1 MNELM
6 NLFAPAPSSPRFD
19 EIRISIASPEK
30 IRSWSFGEVRKP
42 ETINYRTFK
51 PERDGLFCAK
61 IFGPIKDYECLCG
74 KYKRM
79 KHRGIVCEK
88 CGVEVIQ
95 SRVRRERMGHIE
107 LASPVAHVWF
117 LKSLP
122 SRIATLLD
130 MTLKEVERILYFEN
144 YVVVEPGLTE
154 LQQNQLLTEDQYF
167 GYLDE
172 HGDDAFRAGI
182 GAEAIRDMLSDIDL
196 EDERALLREDL
207 AETTSEAKRKK
218 YVKRLKLVEAFIE
231 SGNRPEWM
239 ILETVPVIPPELRPL
254 VPLDGGRFATS
265 DLNDLYRRVINRN
278 NRLRRL
284 IELRAPDIILRN
296 EKRMLQESVDAL
308 FDNGRRGRVIT
319 GASKRPLKSLADMLK
334 GKQGRFRQN
343 LLGKRCDY
351 SGRSVIVVGPE
362 LKLHECGLPKKMA
375 LELFKPFIYAKLE
388 LYGMATTIKAAKRM
402 VEKERPE
409 VWDILEEVIREH
421 PVLLNRAPTLHRLGI
436 QAFEPKL
443 IEGKAIQLHPLVCAA
458 FNADFDG
465 DQMAVHVPLSLEA
478 QLEARVLM
486 MSTNNILSPANGKPI
501 IVPTQDIVLG
511 LYYLTIA
518 RDGLAGHGMRFADV
532 GEIEHALETGA
543 VHLHARIKARFEGEV
558 VETTPGRMLLSEIL
572 PRHERIG
579 FAAINRVLTKKEVSQ
594 VIDEVYRH
602 CGQKETVLFADRIMK
617 IGFGRACR
625 AGISFGKDDMVVPG
639 AKQALV
645 TDTRD
650 KVKEFERQYSE
661 GLITQGEKYNK
672 VIDVWSQCTDT
683 VADRMMKAIDSPGS
697 GAGGDLNSVYMMA
710 DSGAR
715 GSAAQMKQ
723 LAGMRG
729 LMAKPSGEIIETPI
743 ISNFKEGLTVLEY
756 FNSTHGARKGL
767 ADTALKT
774 ANSGY
779 LTRRLVDVA
788 QDVIVTEEDC
798 GAARGLEIG
807 AVIDGGEEIEPL
819 ADRILGR
826 CAATDVRAPRE
837 DEPIV
842 RAGELIDEEA
852 TVAIVA
858 SGIDRVNIRSPLTC
872 ETERGVCARCYGRDL
887 ARGTMVNVGEAVGVI
902 AAQSIGEPGTQL
914 TMRTFHIGGAV
925 SQRAEQSSV
934 DSNVDGEAQIQNYH
948 TVVDAEGRSLVLSR
962 NCEIVL
968 RDGQGRE
975 RARHRIPYGARLFV
989 ADGGAVSRG
998 DKLAEWDPH
1007 IRPVIGETAGRVV
1020 YNDLIEGVTVRAETD
1035 EATGISSRRVV
1046 EWKRTGKGS
1055 DYRPRITLVRE
1066 REIVAACAGRAV
1078 LHDIVEGA
1086 TARRE
1091 DLRLRI
1097 VEPAKRSG
1105 KAPAP
1110 CPRVALMQ
1118 ERLIVAGVDG
1128 RVAYRDLVD
1137 GVTTV
1142 EEAGVEEAGVEEA
1155 EVRDAEARDAGV
1167 EETGEPAAL
1176 RLRIVAKKRAGRS
1189 AALVPRIVLT
1199 DGDGETLTLADGGE
1213 AVYELPAGAVV
1224 EVAEGAELS
1233 AGAVLARA
1241 EEAARD
1247 ADGNE
1252 AVCELPADALVEA
1265 VDGATVEAGAVLAR
1279 VEEPLRLASGREANF
1294 ELPADAILAVEQG
1307 AEVRAG
1313 DELARIPLEGAQAR
1327 DITGGLPRVAE
1338 LFEAR
1343 KPKDFA
1349 IIADV
1354 EGTVEFGKDYK
1365 GKRQLLVQPD
1375 DEDADPFKYLI
1386 AKGKHIAVQEGDRVR
1401 KGDMLVDG
1409 SRVPHDILK
1418 VLGVAQLA
1426 GYLVDEIQEVYR
1438 LQGVKINDKHIEV
1451 ISRQMLQKIEIEDPG
1466 DTTFLVGER
1475 VDKAELREVNRKIV
1489 EEGGREA
1496 SGAPVLLGIT
1506 KASLQTHSFVSAAS
1520 FQETTRVLTDAAVTG
1535 RTDTLQ
1541 GLKENVIVGR
1551 LIPAG
1556 TGRFIDEQKHI
1567 AGERDRRIVAARKAR
1582 AEAEQLEAEAAVG
1595 AA

>member
-6 NLFAPAPSSPRFD
+6 NPFAPAPSAPRFD

-122 SRIATLLD
+122 SRISTLLD

-154 LQQNQLLTEDQYF
+154 LQQNQLLTEDQYIAM
-167 GYLDE
+167 LDE

-182 GAEAIRDMLSDIDL
+182 GAEAIRDMLSAIDL
-196 EDERALLREDL
+196 EDERAQLREDL
-207 AETTSEAKRKK
+207 AETNSEAKRKK
-218 YVKRLKLVEAFIE
+218 FVKRLKLVEAFIE
-231 SGNRPEWM
+231 SRNRPEWM

-284 IELRAPDIILRN
+284 LELRAPDIILRN

-319 GASKRPLKSLADMLK
+319 GPSKRPLKSLADMLK

-388 LYGMATTIKAAKRM
+388 VYGMATTIKAAKRM

-518 RDGLAGHGMRFADV
+518 RDGLAGDGMLFADV

-543 VHLHARIKARFEGEV
+543 VHMHARIKARFEGEV

-572 PRHERIG
+572 PRHPRIG
-579 FAAINRVLTKKEVSQ
+579 FKAINRVLTKKEVSQ

-639 AKQALV
+639 AKQDLV

-650 KVKEFERQYSE
+650 RVKEFERQYSE

-672 VIDVWSQCTDT
+672 VIDVWSRCTDE
-683 VADRMMKAIDSPGS
+683 VAERMMKAIDSPGG

-798 GAARGLEIG
+798 GAAGGLEIG

-826 CAATDVRAPRE
+826 CAAADVRDPRE
-837 DEPIV
+837 DAPIV

-852 TVAIVA
+852 TAAIVA
-858 SGIDRVNIRSPLTC
+858 SGIDRVKIRSPLTC

-934 DSNVDGEAQIQNYH
+934 DSNVDGVAQIENYR
-948 TVVDAEGRSLVLSR
+948 TVDAEGAPLVLSR
-962 NCEIVL
+962 NCEVVL
-968 RDGQGRE
+968 RDRQGVV

-989 ADGGAVSRG
+989 VDGGAVSRG

-1020 YNDLIEGVTVRAETD
+1020 YNDLIEGVTTREETD

-1066 REIVAACAGRAV
+1066 REIVAACAGRVV
-1078 LHDIVEGA
+1078 LRDIVEGT

-1091 DLRLRI
+1091 EARLRI
-1097 VEPAKRSG
+1097 AEPARRSG
-1105 KAPAP
+1105 KGPAP
-1110 CPRVALMQ
+1110 CPRVALTR
-1118 ERLIVAGVDG
+1118 ERLVVAGVDG

-1142 EEAGVEEAGVEEA
+1142 GETGPGEAGEGEA
-1155 EVRDAEARDAGV
+1155 
-1167 EETGEPAAL
+1167 P
-1176 RLRIVAKKRAGRS
+1176 RLRIVAKKRAGRG
-1189 AALVPRIVLT
+1189 AALLPRIVLT
-1199 DGDGETLTLADGGE
+1199 DGDGETLALADGDE

-1224 EVAEGAELS
+1224 EVAEGAELG

-1252 AVCELPADALVEA
+1252 AVCELPVGALVEA
-1265 VDGATVEAGAVLAR
+1265 VDGAAVEAGAVLAR

-1294 ELPADAILAVEQG
+1294 ELPVGAILAVEQG

-1349 IIADV
+1349 IISDI

-1365 GKRQLLVQPD
+1365 GKRQLVVQPD
-1375 DEDADPFKYLI
+1375 GEDADPVKYLI
-1386 AKGKHIAVQEGDRVR
+1386 AKGKHIAVQEGDRVH

-1418 VLGVAQLA
+1418 VLGVAELA

-1451 ISRQMLQKIEIEDPG
+1451 IARQMLQKIEIEDPG

-1475 VDKAELREVNRKIV
+1475 VDKVELREVNRKAI
-1489 EEGGREA
+1489 EEGARGA
-1496 SGAPVLLGIT
+1496 SGSPVLLGIT

-1567 AGERDRRIVAARKAR
+1567 AAERDRRIVAARKAR
-1582 AEAEQLEAEAAVG
+1582 AEAERLEAEAEAG